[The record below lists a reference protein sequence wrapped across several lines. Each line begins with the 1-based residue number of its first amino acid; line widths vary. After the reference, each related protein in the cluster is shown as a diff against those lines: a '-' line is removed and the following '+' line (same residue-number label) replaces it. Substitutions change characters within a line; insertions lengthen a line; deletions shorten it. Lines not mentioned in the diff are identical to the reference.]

1 MSNSVVLERLPTAA
15 VTQQS
20 TAYGLHVRQRVFIFF
35 TRYGLIFSVNLMV
48 MLIGAVN
55 YNNSLAYALTFLL
68 GGLFLVAML
77 HTFSNLRGLIIS
89 ASPADAVFAGQ
100 QAFFPLIFDNRL
112 SKSRL
117 AIDLHTQTKTKR
129 RFRIRTTYV
138 ANTSVDI
145 AAHSIH
151 SFGFILDAP
160 ERGYLVPGGIKIS
173 SAWPLGLFR
182 AWSYMQIGQP
192 CVVYPQPKG
201 TITLPAM
208 TMIEEAEERPG
219 KGSGTED
226 FIGFRQ
232 YQTGDSMRAVDWK
245 AYARERGL
253 ISKRFSGKGTKKILI
268 DWQQTNHIGDTES
281 RLSQLC
287 IWIIEAEKQQL
298 QYALAIPGSAD
309 VCFANGDRHKHQ
321 CLQALAGYGLD
332 NDQP

>member
-15 VTQQS
+15 GTQQS
-20 TAYGLHVRQRVFIFF
+20 TAYRLHLRQRVFIFL
-35 TRYGLIFSVNLMV
+35 TRYGLIFSANLMV

-55 YNNSLAYALTFLL
+55 YNNSLAYALIFLL
-68 GGLFLVAML
+68 SGLFLVAML
-77 HTFSNLRGLIIS
+77 HTYSNLRGLIIS

-100 QAFFPLIFDNRL
+100 QASFPLVFDNRQGNF
-112 SKSRL
+112 RL
-117 AIDLHTQTKTKR
+117 AIDLQTQVRTKK
-129 RFRIRTTYV
+129 RFRIKPIYTT
-138 ANTSVDI
+138 NTSVDI
-145 AAHSIH
+145 AAHSMH
-151 SFGFILDAP
+151 SLGFILDAP
-160 ERGYLVPGGIKIS
+160 SRGYLVPGRIKIS
-173 SAWPLGLFR
+173 STWPLGLFR
-182 AWSYMQIGQP
+182 AWSYMQINQR

-201 TITLPAM
+201 TIMLPAM
-208 TMIEEAEERPG
+208 TMIEEEEQAG

-253 ISKRFSGKGTKKILI
+253 LSKRFSGKSTKKILI

-287 IWIIEAEKQQL
+287 LWIIEAEKQQA
-298 QYALAIPGSAD
+298 QYSLAIPGSAGLD
-309 VCFANGDRHKHQ
+309 FANGDRHKHQ

-332 NDQP
+332 NDQS